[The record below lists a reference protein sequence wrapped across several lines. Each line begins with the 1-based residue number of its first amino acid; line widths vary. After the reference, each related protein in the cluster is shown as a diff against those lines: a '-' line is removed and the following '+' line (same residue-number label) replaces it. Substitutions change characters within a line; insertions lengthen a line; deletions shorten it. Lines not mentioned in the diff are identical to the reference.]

1 VFVSSYQKN
10 LALFVPLHRLE
21 TGKSYKHRLETGANS
36 GTKTQRLKP
45 IKRFKPLLNRHIKI
59 PQRVVQTGF

>member
-21 TGKSYKHRLETGANS
+21 TGNSYKHRLETGAIS

-45 IKRFKPLLNRHIKI
+45 IKRLKRFKPLLNRHIKI
-59 PQRVVQTGF
+59 PQRVV